1 MSQLHLGAEDEEEER
16 ERERERVD
24 GAVFAVFFGT
34 LDGRGFDVLCNNAL
48 YSNSA

>member
-1 MSQLHLGAEDEEEER
+1 MSQLHLGAEEEEER
-16 ERERERVD
+16 RERAERQD